1 MNKITPQE
9 RPTFKVTH
17 SYRSHGL
24 ISRDTFL
31 SFQKTFEEIV
41 TTIVNIKMCR
51 DEDDLWKYVRS
62 LFAFDDYADC
72 VPINAANLSVIFNAV
87 QVSMNAMALDW
98 NRDISIQKRI
108 KPFVFTIQAARNLIA
123 SQLNVEPDLLAFC
136 RNGSDPNAVINN
148 GLDFNPGDEVVVWK
162 ENHPTD
168 GEEAWKIRQNRF
180 SDLKLHVLDLEGEQD
195 EEKIVQKFLSKV
207 NKNTRVVTF
216 SEVGA
221 MGVQFKTCSPIPVSI

>member
-24 ISRDTFL
+24 ISRETFL

-108 KPFVFTIQAARNLIA
+108 KPFVFTIQAARTLIA

-162 ENHPTD
+162 EN
-168 GEEAWKIRQNRF
+168 
-180 SDLKLHVLDLEGEQD
+180 S
-195 EEKIVQKFLSKV
+195 SY
-207 NKNTRVVTF
+207 
-216 SEVGA
+216 
-221 MGVQFKTCSPIPVSI
+221 